1 MPKKARDYAV
11 LIKPLPP
18 EDGGG
23 WLAMVP
29 DLPGCMSDGGTKP
42 EALANVLGATE
53 SWKEAAAELGR
64 EVPEP
69 GSSTAQ
75 RRQRVP

>member
-1 MPKKARDYAV
+1 MPKKTRDHSV
-11 LIKPLPP
+11 LIEPLPP

-29 DLPGCMSDGGTKP
+29 DLPGCMSDGETRQ
-42 EALANVLGATE
+42 EALENALGAIE
-53 SWKEAAAELGR
+53 SWKEAAGELGR

-69 GSSTAQ
+69 GSSTGQ
-75 RRQRVP
+75 WRPRVP